1 MEKQGGI
8 PGNPRAKLQLGL
20 KKEIE
25 IRTEALSGC
34 YQLSSN
40 TCFILCSLKRLL
52 SLLFSSHDLQKRT
65 IHLLYNSFI
74 LDQPRL
80 NQQLLVQITKAKD
93 NTFTSFFFS
102 LQPLS
107 SSILNNSLLIMFI
120 VYALSLQVPIT
131 GLISW
136 GQGDRVMSKTYFL
149 DESPLVDWETNS
161 NFQRKERLLKGKER
175 KDLLQRFILLK
186 VVPKQYSLYL
196 YTSLLTQAQSS
207 QGIHQLVG
215 KKKLSFSIRTNYLN
229 VIFKG
234 LTFLILNIKNIH
246 ILINNI

>member
-1 MEKQGGI
+1 
-8 PGNPRAKLQLGL
+8 
-20 KKEIE
+20 
-25 IRTEALSGC
+25 
-34 YQLSSN
+34 
-40 TCFILCSLKRLL
+40 
-52 SLLFSSHDLQKRT
+52 
-65 IHLLYNSFI
+65 
-74 LDQPRL
+74 
-80 NQQLLVQITKAKD
+80 
-93 NTFTSFFFS
+93 
-102 LQPLS
+102 
-107 SSILNNSLLIMFI
+107 MFI

-215 KKKLSFSIRTNYLN
+215 KKKTLL
-229 VIFKG
+229 
-234 LTFLILNIKNIH
+234 
-246 ILINNI
+246 